1 MCLPF
6 LGGKGGQPDEELS
19 RRPNRQEGETKK
31 LRVPSNRKDKKK
43 DRKIKSTTR
52 KDQKIKSTTRKD
64 RMIKSTTRKDRK
76 FKSTTRKDRKIKS
89 TTRKD
94 WKIKL
99 VPDED
104 LGNVSDSVSVL
115 SRYKQRESKD
125 YYTTYLTTEGVHEES
140 CQTLNK
146 LQASLSPKLGKT
158 SALLIGN
165 MVTAVVLNANSSLQI
180 AVAVKTIPR
189 ESWIQLTPPALN
201 PQQFG
206 YYKDNVSKLLLPTGG
221 PGKAALAL
229 VEDTLS
235 DKTTSQFATIL
246 PDYMLVFAVPVLVHY
261 PEYTSHDNADQ
272 LEMIR
277 QCLWFILEPLM
288 TKNDSYCFG
297 FYKDLIEKMKNHKDA
312 IKGDDDSVNFKL
324 WAICDIILNLILTK
338 TTNFDMKEFP
348 AETRIPQMYFRKN
361 DDPVFINT
369 KCYLPIAVQMQY
381 QQPKKGITMSLVLDK
396 GTKRLRGRQ
405 PKQSSQVMGI
415 DEQDVKSCS
424 TYFWTADVRHAGGYH
439 RQILTLYSR
448 RLWVCVGGF
457 PSGVSRPEYKR
468 GKCRPHLSDSQ
479 VCSVLGSQAVSPGVP
494 SVSCGVKLAERCVQ
508 WPSEA
513 SETKIQIPG
522 IEETEVEESGDEP
535 AIKRQARDLDSKPK
549 VEVV

>member
-1 MCLPF
+1 MASAIPKFEKQTGKSSLPPAKTGRSS
-6 LGGKGGQPDEELS
+6 LPPAKTGRSSLPS
-19 RRPNRQEGETKK
+19 R
-31 LRVPSNRKDKKK
+31 K
-43 DRKIKSTTR
+43 DRKI
-52 KDQKIKSTTRKD
+52 
-64 RMIKSTTRKDRK
+64 
-76 FKSTTRKDRKIKS
+76 KSTTRKDRKIKS

-94 WKIKL
+94 WKIKSTTRK
-99 VPDED
+99 DWKIK
-104 LGNVSDSVSVL
+104 
-115 SRYKQRESKD
+115 YKQRESKD

-180 AVAVKTIPR
+180 AVAVK
-189 ESWIQLTPPALN
+189 N
-201 PQQFG
+201 
-206 YYKDNVSKLLLPTGG
+206 
-221 PGKAALAL
+221 
-229 VEDTLS
+229 TLS

-415 DEQDVKSCS
+415 DEQDVKWDQRALIVYPGCAPCS
-424 TYFWTADVRHAGGYH
+424 LCLPPC
-439 RQILTLYSR
+439 LTEGPARSHCLPWLRS
-448 RLWVCVGGF
+448 LF
-457 PSGVSRPEYKR
+457 SLSPSLSNSGTSVLSLFTLAALLVLSWDQRALIVYPNYALCSLCLPPCLTE
-468 GKCRPHLSDSQ
+468 GPAWSHCLPWLHSLFSPSPSLSSSDSQ